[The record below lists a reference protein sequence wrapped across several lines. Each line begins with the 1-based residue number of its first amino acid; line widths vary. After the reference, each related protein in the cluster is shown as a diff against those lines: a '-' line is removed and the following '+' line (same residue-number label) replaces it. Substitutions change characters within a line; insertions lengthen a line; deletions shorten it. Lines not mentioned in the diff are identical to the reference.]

1 MQNSKILCLL
11 ITPFLLLSSCD
22 FFSSRKSFV
31 FYPDH
36 IIKRPVI
43 EAIDY
48 PIKKQKSNVDPY
60 EVRVYLANLY
70 YGKNY
75 GSEEIV
81 YHKGYNNLMSIKV
94 YLETNS
100 EVVSLYDVDLD
111 EYSKQEN
118 GIIWND
124 SGKAKIKDFKMV
136 YSFDIQTVFTDSTN
150 QVISFVIKYEE
161 DVTEHGIIVDFVLEK
176 DDVNIKLSGFN
187 DKYF

>member
-1 MQNSKILCLL
+1 
-11 ITPFLLLSSCD
+11 
-22 FFSSRKSFV
+22 
-31 FYPDH
+31 
-36 IIKRPVI
+36 
-43 EAIDY
+43 
-48 PIKKQKSNVDPY
+48 
-60 EVRVYLANLY
+60 
-70 YGKNY
+70 
-75 GSEEIV
+75 
-81 YHKGYNNLMSIKV
+81 MSIKV